1 MKNPS
6 SDDPFS
12 MKGATDEEMAD
23 FLGGFKNKP
32 DNPYSA
38 SPWEGMRKR
47 IKELN
52 DKIQAVNTAKNE

>member
-1 MKNPS
+1 
-6 SDDPFS
+6 